1 MFRLTA
7 KIEIRSAKTWV
18 FDKVASVEITRDIET
33 LTDTCVL
40 QLPKKVKWQGEST
53 LPIKR
58 GDEVTVWLGY
68 DGDLQFAFR
77 GFITT
82 LGLKTPTTITCEDY
96 MFRLKQREAKKLTY
110 KDATIGQILKDQ
122 KLGIGYKVFGEQ
134 SIGQYRV
141 TADTLSALL
150 GQLKDHAGVRS
161 FIRIEDDEPVLYSG
175 VLFER
180 GKSPKQVFATGLNL
194 IDDTQLKVQNAADV
208 KIKVKAVS
216 LMPNNKKIRVEV
228 GDTDGETRTL
238 HTYNKQ
244 EAELKAWAK
253 QELERLKRDGL
264 VGSFTTFG
272 AELVDKLDNVG
283 IKIDG
288 ERKGVY
294 QVQKNVIKYSR
305 AVSDEITLGASGRMT
320 IQEAIR
326 KMAAAGTE
334 PYCKVCTVDAVDED
348 ARTVDCTPL
357 DEGAPLVGVNLQ
369 ANQRVRGG
377 RRAVSCGRQ
386 LRRRVVS
393 RGIGGGGRP
402 CGESR

>member
-1 MFRLTA
+1 MF
-7 KIEIRSAKTWV
+7 
-18 FDKVASVEITRDIET
+18 
-33 LTDTCVL
+33 C
-40 QLPKKVKWQGEST
+40 
-53 LPIKR
+53 
-58 GDEVTVWLGY
+58 
-68 DGDLQFAFR
+68 
-77 GFITT
+77 
-82 LGLKTPTTITCEDY
+82 
-96 MFRLKQREAKKLTY
+96 LKQREAKKLTY
-110 KDATIGQILKDQ
+110 KNATIGQILKDQ
-122 KLGIGYKVFGEQ
+122 ELGIGYKVFGEQ

-150 GQLKDHAGVRS
+150 GQLKDHGGVRS

-180 GKSPKQVFATGLNL
+180 GKTPKQVFATGLNL

-294 QVQKNVIKYSR
+294 QVQKNVIKYSPSGFR
-305 AVSDEITLGASGRMT
+305 QEITLGA
-320 IQEAIR
+320 
-326 KMAAAGTE
+326 
-334 PYCKVCTVDAVDED
+334 
-348 ARTVDCTPL
+348 
-357 DEGAPLVGVNLQ
+357 
-369 ANQRVRGG
+369 RV
-377 RRAVSCGRQ
+377 A
-386 LRRRVVS
+386 
-393 RGIGGGGRP
+393 
-402 CGESR
+402 E

>member
-141 TADTLSALL
+141 TANTVTELL
-150 GQLKDHAGVRS
+150 GQLKDQGGIRS
-161 FIRIEDDEPVLYSG
+161 FFLIENDTPVLYCG

-180 GKSPKQVFATGLNL
+180 EAACRQVFATGVNL
-194 IDDTQLKVQNAADV
+194 IDDTQLDTQTAADV
-208 KIKVKAVS
+208 KIKVRAIS
-216 LMPNNKKIRVEV
+216 LQPDNKRIRIDV
-228 GDTDGETRTL
+228 GDADGEKRTL
-238 HTYNKQ
+238 HTYNKTEQ
-244 EAELKAWAK
+244 ELKAWAE
-253 QELERLKRDGL
+253 QELRRLKRDGL
-264 VGSFTTFG
+264 KGTFTTFG
-272 AELVDKLDNVG
+272 AVLIDKLDHIG

-288 ERKGVY
+288 VRRGIY
-294 QVQKNVIKYSR
+294 QVQKNVIKYGTGGFR
-305 AVSDEITLGASGRMT
+305 QEITIG
-320 IQEAIR
+320 Q
-326 KMAAAGTE
+326 
-334 PYCKVCTVDAVDED
+334 KVAE
-348 ARTVDCTPL
+348 
-357 DEGAPLVGVNLQ
+357 
-369 ANQRVRGG
+369 
-377 RRAVSCGRQ
+377 
-386 LRRRVVS
+386 
-393 RGIGGGGRP
+393 
-402 CGESR
+402 

>member
-253 QELERLKRDGL
+253 QELERLKRD
-264 VGSFTTFG
+264 
-272 AELVDKLDNVG
+272 
-283 IKIDG
+283 
-288 ERKGVY
+288 
-294 QVQKNVIKYSR
+294 
-305 AVSDEITLGASGRMT
+305 VS
-320 IQEAIR
+320 
-326 KMAAAGTE
+326 
-334 PYCKVCTVDAVDED
+334 
-348 ARTVDCTPL
+348 
-357 DEGAPLVGVNLQ
+357 
-369 ANQRVRGG
+369 
-377 RRAVSCGRQ
+377 
-386 LRRRVVS
+386 
-393 RGIGGGGRP
+393 
-402 CGESR
+402 

>member
-53 LPIKR
+53 IPIGR

-96 MFRLKQREAKKLTY
+96 MFCLKQREAKKLTY
-110 KDATIGQILKDQ
+110 KNATIGQIFKDQ
-122 KLGIGYKVFGEQ
+122 ELGIGYKVFGEQ

-150 GQLKDHAGVRS
+150 GQLKDHGGVRS

-180 GKSPKQVFATGLNL
+180 GKTPKQVFATGLNL

-294 QVQKNVIKYSR
+294 QVQKNVIKYSPSGFR
-305 AVSDEITLGASGRMT
+305 QEITLGA
-320 IQEAIR
+320 
-326 KMAAAGTE
+326 
-334 PYCKVCTVDAVDED
+334 
-348 ARTVDCTPL
+348 
-357 DEGAPLVGVNLQ
+357 
-369 ANQRVRGG
+369 RV
-377 RRAVSCGRQ
+377 A
-386 LRRRVVS
+386 
-393 RGIGGGGRP
+393 
-402 CGESR
+402 E

>member
-7 KIEIRSAKTWV
+7 KIEIRSAKTWA

-53 LPIKR
+53 MPIKR

-68 DGDLQFAFR
+68 DDDLQFAFR

-96 MFRLKQREAKKLTY
+96 MFRLKQKETKKLTY
-110 KDATIGQILKDQ
+110 KNATIGQILKDQ
-122 KLGIGYKVFGEQ
+122 ELGIGYKVFGEQ
-134 SIGQYRV
+134 SIGQYRI

-150 GQLKDHAGVRS
+150 GQLKDHGGIRS
-161 FIRIEDDEPVLYSG
+161 FIRIEDDKPVLYSG

-180 GKSPKQVFATGLNL
+180 GKNPKQVFATGLNL

-244 EAELKAWAK
+244 AAELKAWAK
-253 QELERLKRDGL
+253 QELARLKRDGL

-294 QVQKNVIKYSR
+294 QVQKNIIKYSPSGFR
-305 AVSDEITLGASGRMT
+305 QEITLGA
-320 IQEAIR
+320 
-326 KMAAAGTE
+326 
-334 PYCKVCTVDAVDED
+334 
-348 ARTVDCTPL
+348 
-357 DEGAPLVGVNLQ
+357 
-369 ANQRVRGG
+369 RV
-377 RRAVSCGRQ
+377 A
-386 LRRRVVS
+386 
-393 RGIGGGGRP
+393 
-402 CGESR
+402 E

>member
-40 QLPKKVKWQGEST
+40 QLPKKVKWQDEST
-53 LPIKR
+53 IPIGR

-96 MFRLKQREAKKLTY
+96 MFRLKQREAKKLAY
-110 KDATIGQILKDQ
+110 KNATIGQILKDQ
-122 KLGIGYKVFGEQ
+122 ELGIGYKVFGEQ

-150 GQLKDHAGVRS
+150 GQLKDHGGVRS

-175 VLFER
+175 VLFKR
-180 GKSPKQVFATGLNL
+180 GKTPKQVFATGLNL

-244 EAELKAWAK
+244 ETELKAWAQ
-253 QELERLKRDGL
+253 QEIKRLKRDGL
-264 VGSFTTFG
+264 TGSFKTFG
-272 AELVDKLDNVG
+272 YKLADKLDAIG
-283 IKIDG
+283 IKMDG
-288 ERKGVY
+288 EKKGIYRVK
-294 QVQKNVIKYSR
+294 KNIIKYGTDGFR
-305 AVSDEITLGASGRMT
+305 QEITLG
-320 IQEAIR
+320 
-326 KMAAAGTE
+326 
-334 PYCKVCTVDAVDED
+334 
-348 ARTVDCTPL
+348 
-357 DEGAPLVGVNLQ
+357 
-369 ANQRVRGG
+369 QRVG
-377 RRAVSCGRQ
+377 
-386 LRRRVVS
+386 
-393 RGIGGGGRP
+393 
-402 CGESR
+402 

>member
-53 LPIKR
+53 LPIGR

-110 KDATIGQILKDQ
+110 KNATIGQILKDQ
-122 KLGIGYKVFGEQ
+122 ELGIGYKVFGEQ

-150 GQLKDHAGVRS
+150 GQLKDHGGVRS
-161 FIRIEDDEPVLYSG
+161 FIRIEGDEPVLYSG

-180 GKSPKQVFATGLNL
+180 GKTPKQVFATGLNL

-264 VGSFTTFG
+264 VGSFPTCLLYT
-272 AELVDKLDNVG
+272 
-283 IKIDG
+283 
-288 ERKGVY
+288 
-294 QVQKNVIKYSR
+294 
-305 AVSDEITLGASGRMT
+305 SD
-320 IQEAIR
+320 
-326 KMAAAGTE
+326 AA
-334 PYCKVCTVDAVDED
+334 DE
-348 ARTVDCTPL
+348 
-357 DEGAPLVGVNLQ
+357 
-369 ANQRVRGG
+369 
-377 RRAVSCGRQ
+377 
-386 LRRRVVS
+386 
-393 RGIGGGGRP
+393 
-402 CGESR
+402 

>member
-53 LPIKR
+53 IPIGR

-96 MFRLKQREAKKLTY
+96 MFCLKQREAKKLTY
-110 KDATIGQILKDQ
+110 KNATIGQIFKDQ
-122 KLGIGYKVFGEQ
+122 ELGIGYKVFGEQ

-150 GQLKDHAGVRS
+150 GQLKDHGGVRS

-180 GKSPKQVFATGLNL
+180 GKTPKQVFATGLNL

-238 HTYNKQ
+238 HTYNKR

-294 QVQKNVIKYSR
+294 QVQKNVIKYSPSGFR
-305 AVSDEITLGASGRMT
+305 QEITLGA
-320 IQEAIR
+320 
-326 KMAAAGTE
+326 
-334 PYCKVCTVDAVDED
+334 
-348 ARTVDCTPL
+348 
-357 DEGAPLVGVNLQ
+357 
-369 ANQRVRGG
+369 RV
-377 RRAVSCGRQ
+377 A
-386 LRRRVVS
+386 
-393 RGIGGGGRP
+393 
-402 CGESR
+402 E

>member
-110 KDATIGQILKDQ
+110 KDATIGKSSKIKTRHR
-122 KLGIGYKVFGEQ
+122 YKVFGEQ

-208 KIKVKAVS
+208 KIKVKAFRLCRTTRKS
-216 LMPNNKKIRVEV
+216 GSRWA
-228 GDTDGETRTL
+228 TRTG
-238 HTYNKQ
+238 KP
-244 EAELKAWAK
+244 
-253 QELERLKRDGL
+253 
-264 VGSFTTFG
+264 
-272 AELVDKLDNVG
+272 
-283 IKIDG
+283 
-288 ERKGVY
+288 
-294 QVQKNVIKYSR
+294 
-305 AVSDEITLGASGRMT
+305 GR
-320 IQEAIR
+320 
-326 KMAAAGTE
+326 
-334 PYCKVCTVDAVDED
+334 
-348 ARTVDCTPL
+348 CTPTT
-357 DEGAPLVGVNLQ
+357 
-369 ANQRVRGG
+369 
-377 RRAVSCGRQ
+377 S
-386 LRRRVVS
+386 RRRS
-393 RGIGGGGRP
+393 
-402 CGESR
+402 